1 MAKSRKRIKGRFFLM
16 ILILVGFIA
25 LVIVVANALKKTGEI
40 QFGSLGADMEVNAA
54 IIRDEKVIMSEPYE
68 KITFDVVEG
77 ETVNNDQVIAQLYR
91 RGYQDETMVTLL
103 NLQKQI
109 YDYQMQLLGNQAPQE
124 LVDLNANIDEVEKQI
139 RAVSRG
145 QSTLDMLDLE
155 QTLKDLED
163 QRVTLLQST
172 VTADTTLTQLYS
184 DLKSQQNVMS
194 SWKRDIKNT
203 GGTGIVSFYFDGYEQ
218 VLNVN
223 KLSTINS
230 ALVKNVVNGGN
241 TAKNAESSSE
251 VPLYRIINNTHW
263 FIAFVTSA
271 TDPMRLAEGEQYSV
285 LFQNYSDQQYTAT
298 ARASQVSENA
308 VVNILE
314 FNTDIG
320 KLIGARTVAATISK
334 SAQGLVVPLSAIQII
349 SGVPGINISYGDS
362 VLRVE
367 VDILAQSDNKAVIRA
382 HNASDNLTAGMKYLK
397 P

>member
-25 LVIVVANALKKTGEI
+25 LVVVVANALKKTGEI
-40 QFGSLGADMEVNAA
+40 QFGSLGADLEVNAA

-109 YDYQMQLLGNQAPQE
+109 YDYQMQLLGGQQPQE
-124 LVDLNANIDEVEKQI
+124 LIDLNTNIDEVEKQI

-163 QRVTLLQST
+163 QRVTLLQSI

-194 SWKRDIKNT
+194 SWKRDILNT

-230 ALVKNVVNGGN
+230 ALVKTVVNGGN
-241 TAKNAESSSE
+241 TAKNADSTSE

-263 FIAFVTSA
+263 FIAFVTNA

-285 LFQNYSDQQYTAT
+285 LFQDYSDQQYTAT

-320 KLIGARTVAATISK
+320 KLIGTRTVAATISK

-349 SGVPGINISYGDS
+349 SGMPGINISYGDS

-382 HNASDNLTAGMKYLK
+382 HNASDNLTAGMKYVK

>member
-1 MAKSRKRIKGRFFLM
+1 M

-25 LVIVVANALKKTGEI
+25 LVVVVANALKKTGEI
-40 QFGSLGADMEVNAA
+40 QFGSLGADLDVNAA

-109 YDYQMQLLGNQAPQE
+109 YDYQMQLLGGQAPQE
-124 LVDLNANIDEVEKQI
+124 LVDLNTNIDEVEKQI

-163 QRVTLLQST
+163 QRVTLLQSV

-241 TAKNAESSSE
+241 TAKNAESTSE

-263 FIAFVTSA
+263 FIAFVTNA

-349 SGVPGINISYGDS
+349 SGMPGINISYGDS

-382 HNASDNLTAGMKYLK
+382 HNASDNLTAGMKYVK